1 MEEFY
6 KMIIINVVI
15 FLILCIL
22 ISWGLWG
29 NWQGIISL
37 IGSVASVQGVF
48 LAFLELRKVKK
59 SAEAVMD
66 KISEVAK
73 VFSYADV
80 ERHIEMCSYVSV
92 CIHSGQYEAAAV
104 RLSDVKKVLTEI
116 KTCNIMPQNR
126 TQNIQ
131 DMIRSLGV
139 DIVAI
144 REKIQ
149 NNTDVDFHMIQRH
162 VNTVSTYLQEVSAV
176 LKEKVYVE

>member
-1 MEEFY
+1 
-6 KMIIINVVI
+6 MIIINVAI
-15 FLILCIL
+15 FLILSIL
-22 ISWGLWG
+22 ILRGFWGDWKS
-29 NWQGIISL
+29 IVSL
-37 IGSVASVQGVF
+37 IGSIASVQGVF

-59 SAEAVMD
+59 SADAVME

-104 RLSDVKKVLTEI
+104 RMSDLKKMLTEI
-116 KTCNIMPQNR
+116 KTYNIIPQNR

-131 DMIRSLGV
+131 DLIRSLGV

-144 REKIQ
+144 REIKQ
-149 NNTDVDFHMIQRH
+149 NNEDVNFHMIQKH
-162 VNTVSTYLQEVSAV
+162 VNTTSTFLQEVSAV

>member
-15 FLILCIL
+15 FLILSIL

-92 CIHSGQYEAAAV
+92 CIQSGQYEAAAV
-104 RLSDVKKVLTEI
+104 RLSDVKKILTEI
-116 KTCNIMPQNR
+116 KTYHIMPQNR
-126 TQNIQ
+126 AQNIQ
-131 DMIRSLGV
+131 DLIRSLGV
-139 DIVAI
+139 DIVAV

-149 NNTDVDFHMIQRH
+149 NNADVDFQMIQKH
-162 VNTVSTYLQEVSAV
+162 VNTASTFLQEVSAV